1 MRWRQGLWW
10 LQRLQRLWQG
20 LQRLRRR
27 VRRVRRV
34 RVQVLCGVG
43 NLPLLLDSSIFFEL

>member
-1 MRWRQGLWW
+1 MRWRPGLWW

-27 VRRVRRV
+27 VRRVRL
-34 RVQVLCGVG
+34 QLLCVVG